1 MTGLDLA
8 LACAE
13 AADETGLRTDTNP
26 NYDGIGEFLAG
37 DQADIVTVPLEAGTL
52 NVFRGKNTLHRV
64 SPVAGDKGRV
74 ISVFS
79 YYEKP
84 GVKFS
89 ADEQIG
95 FYGRSLWTLSFMTNA
110 RKPEQLS
117 LRNRLICQQ
126 VLVTTVG

>member
-1 MTGLDLA
+1 M
-8 LACAE
+8 
-13 AADETGLRTDTNP
+13 GLRTDSDP

-64 SPVAGDKGRV
+64 SPVIGNEGRV

-79 YYEKP
+79 YYENP

-89 ADEQIG
+89 TEEQIG
-95 FYGRSLWTLSFMTNA
+95 FYGRSL
-110 RKPEQLS
+110 
-117 LRNRLICQQ
+117 
-126 VLVTTVG
+126 